1 MAEQHPATPAPGWY
15 ADPERPR
22 TMRYWDGFVWT
33 DQRAPQVSISRKTVG
48 IVLWVL
54 AAIAGVNAVTAVLH
68 AGDNGPKE
76 VAWVVAAIVLGLANL
91 LFWGGHRLRGTSF
104 HGIGKPRPTFTDR
117 SPVAPLERAIPPAD
131 DPPFDPNAG
140 VPPHVQARRQRGS

>member
-76 VAWVVAAIVLGLANL
+76 VAWVVAAILLGLAYL
-91 LFWGGHRLRGTSF
+91 LFWGGHRFARHVVSRNRKG
-104 HGIGKPRPTFTDR
+104 
-117 SPVAPLERAIPPAD
+117 PAD
-131 DPPFDPNAG
+131 
-140 VPPHVQARRQRGS
+140 VHR